1 MSKDI
6 EKIAKRLREIVTSFP
21 EDQSDLDRAADALEA
36 LAGEVKR
43 ITKERDDLDANGIH
57 TCHDNC
63 TRHFCVMRRRMR
75 DAQAERDRLK
85 AAIRLIAS
93 HGDEPGALSWDL
105 DKVLTLVDGAYKLRP
120 R

>member
-1 MSKDI
+1 MSEDI
-6 EKIAKRLREIVTSFP
+6 EKVAKRLREIVTSFP

-36 LAGEVKR
+36 LAAEHDQMLIDLEEYR
-43 ITKERDDLDANGIH
+43 RDVAKLTDE
-57 TCHDNC
+57 C
-63 TRHFCVMRRRMR
+63 
-75 DAQAERDRLK
+75 DRLK